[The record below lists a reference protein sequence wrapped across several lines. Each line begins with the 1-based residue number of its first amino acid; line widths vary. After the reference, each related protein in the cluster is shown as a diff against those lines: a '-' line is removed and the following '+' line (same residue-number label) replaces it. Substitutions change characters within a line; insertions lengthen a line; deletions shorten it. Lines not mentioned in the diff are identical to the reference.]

1 LSEGVLSPVAM
12 ATTRGGTAASVI
24 IATPFR
30 IRCRGYAIS
39 PFFITVI
46 AALSLF
52 LYIHHFPKKPTAIFP
67 G

>member
-1 LSEGVLSPVAM
+1 M

-39 PFFITVI
+39 PFFNGHRCVRY
-46 AALSLF
+46 F
-52 LYIHHFPKKPTAIFP
+52 YIHHFPKKPTAIFP
-67 G
+67 AKSYILVL